1 VEQAAG
7 LPEGEATEPVAPRG
21 VGQAA
26 GLPEASAPETGP
38 RAKTTGIVS
47 IAILCSRV
55 LGLIRDQVLTG
66 MFGSFFNGLFT
77 AAFRTPN
84 MLRDLFAE
92 GALSTA
98 FVTTFSKKMKMEN
111 DEAAWILARKML
123 TLALCFMTMVAI
135 AGVALA
141 PWIVRLLNVGWVMKQ
156 AEGNLLPDGW
166 TLERATEL
174 TVHLSQ
180 VMYPFIAIVS
190 ITALV
195 MGMLNSKKVFFI
207 PAVAS
212 AFFNLGCIVGGL
224 IMAWIID
231 PVFRET
237 WAVTEKSLTGFAI
250 GTLIGGALQ
259 LAVQIP
265 SLRKVGFTFGLD
277 FKWKDQGVRD
287 VLHLMWPSVIAAS
300 GTQVAVL
307 LNSIFASFTPGQGSN
322 LTWLGIAQRLQQL
335 PLGLFG
341 VAVATVTLPMLSRL
355 ATDGMTPAFRAALAK
370 GLRLV
375 LFLTVPSAVGM
386 AVLGHEIISLIFE
399 RGKFTA
405 YDVQQ
410 ATGPLQAAAF
420 GLVFYAC
427 IKVVQPAFYTI
438 GRRFIPMTVSLG
450 VVVFTATV
458 NSITVFV
465 LKWDHTALAWATAI
479 GLMLNFAT
487 LYLCMRKFA
496 HGLETRS
503 LSRALVKLGL
513 AVVGMAVI
521 CLAAK
526 ATLLAPW
533 SSYGFSLKLI
543 TLGVTITAAA
553 AAYFTATQLL
563 KVEEAG
569 EFFGI
574 LSRRLGRK

>member
-1 VEQAAG
+1 VSQI
-7 LPEGEATEPVAPRG
+7 PEHFSEATEPVAPREEQAGGLQG
-21 VGQAA
+21 V
-26 GLPEASAPETGP
+26 PPPETGP

-98 FVTTFSKKMKMEN
+98 FVTTFSKKMKNEN

-123 TLALCFMTMVAI
+123 TLAVCFMTLVAA

-141 PWIVRLLNVGWVMKQ
+141 PWIVRALNVGWVMKQ
-156 AEGNLLPDGW
+156 AEGNRLPDGW

-174 TVHLSQ
+174 TIHLSQ

-190 ITALV
+190 VTALV

-212 AFFNLGCIVGGL
+212 AFFNLGCILGGL

-231 PVFRET
+231 ADFRQT
-237 WAVTEKSLTGFAI
+237 WTVTEKGLTGFAI
-250 GTLIGGALQ
+250 GTLIGGVLQ

-287 VLHLMWPSVIAAS
+287 VLHLMWPSLIAAS
-300 GTQVAVL
+300 GTQVAVF
-307 LNSIFASFTPGQGSN
+307 LNSIFASFTAGQGSN

-355 ATDGMTPAFRAALAK
+355 ATDGMTPAFRTALAK

-375 LFLTVPSAVGM
+375 LFLTVPSAIGM
-386 AVLGHEIISLIFE
+386 ALLGREIVSLIFE

-405 YDVQQ
+405 HDVTQ
-410 ATGPLQAAAF
+410 TVGPLQAAAF

-465 LKWDHTALAWATAI
+465 LEWDHTALAWATAT
-479 GLMLNFAT
+479 GLMLNFVT

-496 HGLETRS
+496 HGMETRS

-513 AVVGMAVI
+513 AVGIMGGV
-521 CLAAK
+521 CWAAK
-526 ATLLAPW
+526 VTVLAPW
-533 SSYGFSLKLI
+533 ASYGLSLKLVS
-543 TLGVTITAAA
+543 LGATIAAAA
-553 AAYFTATQLL
+553 AAYFTATHFL
-563 KVEEAG
+563 KVEEAR
-569 EFFGI
+569 EFLGI
-574 LSRRLGRK
+574 LNRRLGRR

>member
-1 VEQAAG
+1 MQTPEPEKVEQASS
-7 LPEGEATEPVAPRG
+7 LPDPVTP
-21 VGQAA
+21 
-26 GLPEASAPETGP
+26 PSPTPETGP
-38 RAKTTGIVS
+38 RAKTTGLVS

-98 FVTTFSKKMKMEN
+98 FVTTFSKKMKTEN

-141 PWIVRLLNVGWVMKQ
+141 PWIVRALNIGWVMRQ
-156 AEGNLLPDGW
+156 AENNLLPEGW
-166 TLERATEL
+166 TLDRATEL
-174 TVHLSQ
+174 TIHLSQ

-212 AFFNLGCIVGGL
+212 AFFNLGCIFGGL
-224 IMAWIID
+224 VMAWIVD
-231 PVFRET
+231 PTFRET
-237 WAVTEKSLTGFAI
+237 WTVTEKGLTGFAI
-250 GTLIGGALQ
+250 GTLIGGVLQ

-287 VLHLMWPSVIAAS
+287 VLHLMWPSLIAAS
-300 GTQVAVL
+300 GTQVAVF
-307 LNSIFASFTPGQGSN
+307 LNSIFASFTDGQGSN

-355 ATDGMTPAFRAALAK
+355 ATDGMTPAFRTALAK

-375 LFLTVPSAVGM
+375 LFLTVPSAIGM
-386 AVLGHEIISLIFE
+386 ALLGREIVSLIFE

-405 YDVQQ
+405 HDVTQ
-410 ATGPLQAAAF
+410 TVGPLQAAAF

-450 VVVFTATV
+450 IIVFTATV

-465 LKWDHTALAWATAI
+465 LKWDHTALAWATSI

-503 LSRALVKLGL
+503 LSRALFKLGL
-513 AVVGMAVI
+513 AVLVMAAI

-533 SSYGFSLKLI
+533 STYGLTLKLL
-543 TLGVTITAAA
+543 TLGTTITAAA
-553 AAYFTATQLL
+553 IAYFTATHLL
-563 KVEEAG
+563 KVEEAR
-569 EFFGI
+569 EFLSI
-574 LSRRLGRK
+574 LTRKLGKK

>member
-1 VEQAAG
+1 
-7 LPEGEATEPVAPRG
+7 
-21 VGQAA
+21 
-26 GLPEASAPETGP
+26 
-38 RAKTTGIVS
+38 
-47 IAILCSRV
+47 
-55 LGLIRDQVLTG
+55 
-66 MFGSFFNGLFT
+66 
-77 AAFRTPN
+77 
-84 MLRDLFAE
+84 
-92 GALSTA
+92 
-98 FVTTFSKKMKMEN
+98 
-111 DEAAWILARKML
+111 ML
-123 TLALCFMTMVAI
+123 TLAVCFMTLVAA

-141 PWIVRLLNVGWVMKQ
+141 PWIVRALNVGWVMKQ
-156 AEGNLLPDGW
+156 AEGNRLPDGW

-174 TVHLSQ
+174 TIHLSQ

-190 ITALV
+190 VTALV

-212 AFFNLGCIVGGL
+212 AFFNLGCILGGL

-231 PVFRET
+231 ADFRQT
-237 WAVTEKSLTGFAI
+237 WTVTEKGLTGFAI
-250 GTLIGGALQ
+250 GTLIGGVLQ

-287 VLHLMWPSVIAAS
+287 VLHLMWPSLIAAS
-300 GTQVAVL
+300 GTQVAVF
-307 LNSIFASFTPGQGSN
+307 LNSIFASFTAGQGSN

-355 ATDGMTPAFRAALAK
+355 ATDGMTPAFRTALAK

-375 LFLTVPSAVGM
+375 LFLTVPSAIGM
-386 AVLGHEIISLIFE
+386 ALLGREIVSLIFE

-405 YDVQQ
+405 HDVTQ
-410 ATGPLQAAAF
+410 TVGPLQAAAF

-465 LKWDHTALAWATAI
+465 LEWDHTALAWATAT
-479 GLMLNFAT
+479 GLMLNFVT

-496 HGLETRS
+496 HGMETRS

-513 AVVGMAVI
+513 AVGIMGGV
-521 CLAAK
+521 CWAAK
-526 ATLLAPW
+526 VTVLAPW
-533 SSYGFSLKLI
+533 ASYGLSLKLVS
-543 TLGVTITAAA
+543 LGATIAAAA
-553 AAYFTATQLL
+553 AAYFTATHFL
-563 KVEEAG
+563 KVEEAR
-569 EFFGI
+569 EFLGI
-574 LSRRLGRK
+574 LNRRLGRR